1 MSDTRLQVLGW
12 LRRHADPV
20 RRSALSSET
29 APQTMTNRALNV
41 PYRMT
46 SREMGPGLAWYQ
58 SAGLEG
64 LQGLEGGGYAR
75 VPQAAPGAPAASG
88 RRQRRGRRAHH
99 LAG

>member
-29 APQTMTNRALNV
+29 APQTATNRAPNV

-46 SREMGPGLAWYQ
+46 SREVGPGLAWYQ
-58 SAGLEG
+58 SAGLE
-64 LQGLEGGGYAR
+64 GLEGGGYAR
-75 VPQAAPGAPAASG
+75 VPQAAPGAPAVSG